1 MLTEIFIEAL
11 LVDEDLAD
19 AVWKLWAAEEQIPDV
34 VACYAWVAI
43 TLGDDSGQTN
53 TS

>member
-19 AVWKLWAAEEQIPDV
+19 EVWYSWNSGLVDDQTCAMAWWLIATSYEERPYHTD
-34 VACYAWVAI
+34 
-43 TLGDDSGQTN
+43 
-53 TS
+53 